1 MSMLYRVY
9 VPGQLYCVSS
19 FLVVSV
25 TPVLYSPT
33 LFILELKTYIYIYIH
48 VHSAFIQSYS
58 FLHLS
63 HSYLLLH
70 YSIHYLSY
78 DLMNI
83 RKLTL
88 HTIDIQWTRHY
99 NRAFTYITITNL
111 TYLTLEF
118 PYRHEGIVNCT
129 HIWDAC

>member
-9 VPGQLYCVSS
+9 VPGELYCVSS
-19 FLVVSV
+19 ILGFLCYSGTILSYSV
-25 TPVLYSPT
+25 
-33 LFILELKTYIYIYIH
+33 YIITENLYIYIH

-63 HSYLLLH
+63 HSYPLLH

-78 DLMNI
+78 DLRNI

-99 NRAFTYITITNL
+99 SRALQTLQLL
-111 TYLTLEF
+111 T
-118 PYRHEGIVNCT
+118 
-129 HIWDAC
+129 